1 MENNTNSEKGF
12 LTRLKDFLLR
22 VFWAIMKL
30 LFGFFWNFDQVD
42 SKDSSSD
49 NVSGYASK
57 TNKTDLRSKE
67 KLTHEQIIELSWK
80 FLTDITEKVIL
91 LSKEVNDKILMYG
104 KILNNKGVAYIHV
117 IENERHLPVSP
128 AKATASKE
136 QSADEQSR

>member
-128 AKATASKE
+128 AKAAASKE